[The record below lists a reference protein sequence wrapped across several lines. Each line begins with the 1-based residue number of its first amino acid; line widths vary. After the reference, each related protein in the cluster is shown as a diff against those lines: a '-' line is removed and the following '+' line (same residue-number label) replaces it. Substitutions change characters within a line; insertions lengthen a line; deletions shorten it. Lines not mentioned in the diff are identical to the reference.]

1 MVSRAIGVV
10 LGVCLA
16 PPPPF
21 CSYGLVASFLIEG
34 VGVMAGVPKT
44 HFNVLYGKLLTC
56 VAKSPDRCPINVVA
70 LRQGLPSVHFVD
82 QDAAKKYMEKYH
94 DGTRRYMTKDAY
106 RRNRRHR
113 PELKTTND
121 ALAKWGID
129 NSSTGFTDRDVQF
142 ATARCDEPMVLDVES
157 VDGAPLSTFDP
168 TRAAKQHIAAMAA
181 AANRNNEH
189 QLRKLKHAESLP
201 GTTVVNKQTGEIVDA
216 TEIVDA
222 AMLRIHEEKNREH
235 AQNVLNTLASYK
247 EFPNDWSDKFTSLDG
262 TVTVTAKVVPDQF
275 HEDAYASMSEEMR
288 AACEVEEATIDYEKL
303 DKLIEERP
311 ELRDLVYT
319 GDTYVVES
327 VIGQPV
333 EMDQSDA
340 MISSSFAGNRAKLT
354 ENASNVLAGL
364 AAHRQRSQAHLYG
377 EAIVDEE
384 TGEVKGHLL
393 GSKASTKRK
402 EDASKD
408 KMKNLAGALDVRGHT
423 GALFMPSKHNG
434 SGVLVSNRRNRRRA
448 DTLAKTLPGDVLA
461 EVMTATKRVPNEE
474 RARQAGWP
482 ESDIQRV
489 FHARKVRVTV
499 RDNESVIKRKNEE
512 TMERLG
518 LAA

>member
-1 MVSRAIGVV
+1 
-10 LGVCLA
+10 
-16 PPPPF
+16 
-21 CSYGLVASFLIEG
+21 
-34 VGVMAGVPKT
+34 MAGVHKT

-56 VAKSPDRCPINVVA
+56 VAKSADRCPINVVA

-94 DGTRRYMTKDAY
+94 DGARRYMTKDAY

-113 PELKTTND
+113 PELETTND

-262 TVTVTAKVVPDQF
+262 TVTVSAKVVPDQF

-333 EMDQSDA
+333 EMGQSDA

-384 TGEVKGHLL
+384 TGEAKGHLL

>member
-1 MVSRAIGVV
+1 MLRGFF
-10 LGVCLA
+10 LA
-16 PPPPF
+16 PPRLF
-21 CSYGLVASFLIEG
+21 LVLVASFLIEG
-34 VGVMAGVPKT
+34 VGVVMAGVHKT

-94 DGTRRYMTKDAY
+94 DSTRRYMTKESY

-113 PELKTTND
+113 PDLKTTND
-121 ALAKWGID
+121 ALAAYGLSAAD
-129 NSSTGFTDRDVQF
+129 TGFTDRDVQF
-142 ATARCDEPMVLDVES
+142 ATARCDEPLTLDVES

-168 TRAAKQHIAAMAA
+168 ERAAKQHIAAMAS
-181 AANRNNEH
+181 AANRDNKY
-189 QLRKLKHAESLP
+189 QLQKLKHAEMLP
-201 GTTVVNKQTGEIVDA
+201 GTTVVNKRTGEV
-216 TEIVDA
+216 VDA

-235 AQNVLNTLASYK
+235 AQNVLNTLAAYK

-275 HEDAYASMSEEMR
+275 HDDAYASMSEEMR
-288 AACEVEEATIDYEKL
+288 AACEVEEATIDYEEL
-303 DKLIEERP
+303 DKLIKERP

-327 VIGQPV
+327 VVGQPTEV
-333 EMDQSDA
+333 GQSDTL
-340 MISSSFAGNRAKLT
+340 ISSSFAGNKAKLT
-354 ENASNVLAGL
+354 ENASNVLVGVAGF
-364 AAHRQRSQAHLYG
+364 RQRSQAQLFG

-393 GSKASTKRK
+393 GSKKRAK
-402 EDASKD
+402 DREDVLKD
-408 KMKNLAGALDVRGHT
+408 KVKNLAGALDVRGHT
-423 GALFMPSKHNG
+423 GALFMPGKERG

-448 DTLAKTLPGDVLA
+448 DTLMRELPGDVLR

-474 RARQAGWP
+474 RARKAGWP

-489 FHARKVRVTV
+489 FHARKVRLTV
-499 RDNESVIKRKNEE
+499 RDNETAIKRKNAE
-512 TMERLG
+512 TLERLG
-518 LAA
+518 MAA

>member
-1 MVSRAIGVV
+1 MTVS
-10 LGVCLA
+10 
-16 PPPPF
+16 
-21 CSYGLVASFLIEG
+21 
-34 VGVMAGVPKT
+34 
-44 HFNVLYGKLLTC
+44 
-56 VAKSPDRCPINVVA
+56 
-70 LRQGLPSVHFVD
+70 
-82 QDAAKKYMEKYH
+82 
-94 DGTRRYMTKDAY
+94 
-106 RRNRRHR
+106 
-113 PELKTTND
+113 
-121 ALAKWGID
+121 
-129 NSSTGFTDRDVQF
+129 
-142 ATARCDEPMVLDVES
+142 
-157 VDGAPLSTFDP
+157 
-168 TRAAKQHIAAMAA
+168 
-181 AANRNNEH
+181 
-189 QLRKLKHAESLP
+189 
-201 GTTVVNKQTGEIVDA
+201 
-216 TEIVDA
+216 
-222 AMLRIHEEKNREH
+222 
-235 AQNVLNTLASYK
+235 
-247 EFPNDWSDKFTSLDG
+247 
-262 TVTVTAKVVPDQF
+262 AKVVPDQF

-333 EMDQSDA
+333 EMGQSDA